1 MFLLKGV
8 CSAVYISVNICMHVA
23 DMKNALMYK
32 GTPVHGCMDM

>member
-8 CSAVYISVNICMHVA
+8 CSAVCIFVNICMHVA
-23 DMKNALMYK
+23 DMRNALMYK